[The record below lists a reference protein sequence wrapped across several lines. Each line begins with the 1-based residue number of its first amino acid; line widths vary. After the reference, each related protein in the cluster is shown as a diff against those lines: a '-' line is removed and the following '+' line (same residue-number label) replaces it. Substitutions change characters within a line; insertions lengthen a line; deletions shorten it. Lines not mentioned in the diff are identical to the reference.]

1 MSLTHVFSPRSIAIV
16 GASSTPGS
24 VGNDLVKNISQGFA
38 GTIYPVNL
46 KGGEL
51 YGHPVFTSVKA
62 INKAVDLAVIAVPA
76 AIVPQVLTEVGQA
89 KIKAAMVISAGFK
102 EAGNDAGEKELI
114 AIADKYKITLIGP
127 NCLGMINPHIKL
139 NASFAPT
146 TPPAGSIAFLSQ
158 SGALGTAILDYAQ
171 THALGFSVFLSLGNK
186 AQVDEAALLHFLA
199 EDSKTKVILMYIE
212 QMTELVP
219 VLRAALA
226 IRRTRNPKPIIV
238 LKSGQT
244 DQGMKAASSHTG
256 ALAGNDAYYDA
267 FFREAGIIRAQSV
280 EELFVYAECFAS
292 NPLLTKDRIA
302 VVTNAG
308 GLGVLVTDSLV
319 QEQLTLAS
327 LSSETQS
334 QLQAFLP
341 AAASVHNPIDILG
354 DAPADRYRQTLAVV
368 SKDNNVDAIV
378 VLLTPQ
384 SMTEVEA
391 TARAIVELK
400 KQTKKPLLVTFLGG
414 NKVSKG
420 IGILEQNNI
429 TEVSFPEWA
438 ARGLGVLHQF
448 TRWHDYKDKPTSY
461 RDFDQQ
467 AITRLL
473 KKAHQQP
480 GGWLETQ
487 DVLKVLEAC
496 QIPVVSRITITSSE
510 EAEAAVTAVGGRAVY
525 KIISPDILHKSD
537 SGGVMLDVTPET
549 AQTAFESM
557 LTQVRKAQPT
567 ATITGVLVME
577 QVTLPNQ
584 EMLVGALTD
593 PQLGALVGCGMGG
606 VFAEMYQDAAFTLLP
621 ASPQEIND
629 LLERLTILPLLK
641 GARKQTAFNLPALKN
656 CIGRVAHLLT
666 THPMIAELDIN
677 PLFVFEKGTTLD
689 GQGGIVVDARL
700 RCHSG

>member
-1 MSLTHVFSPRSIAIV
+1 MSLKHIFAPRSIAII
-16 GASSTPGS
+16 GASGTPGS
-24 VGNDLVKNISQGFA
+24 VGNDLVKNISQGFVGA
-38 GTIYPVNL
+38 IYPVNL

-51 YGHPVFTSVKA
+51 YGHSVFTSIKKIA
-62 INKAVDLAVIAVPA
+62 KPIDLAVIAVPA
-76 AIVPQVLTEVGQA
+76 VVVPQVLTEVGQA
-89 KIKAAMVISAGFK
+89 KIKAAIVISAGFR
-102 EAGNDAGEKELI
+102 EAGNEAGEKELL
-114 AIADKYKITLIGP
+114 AIATKYKITLIGP
-127 NCLGMINPHIKL
+127 NCLGMINPHLNL

-171 THALGFSVFLSLGNK
+171 SHSIGFSKFLSLGNK
-186 AQVDEAALLHFLA
+186 AQVDEKTLLHFLA
-199 EDSKTKVILMYIE
+199 DDPQTKVILMYIE

-226 IRRTRNPKPIIV
+226 IRRTQHPKPIIV

-244 DQGMKAASSHTG
+244 EQGMKAASSHTG
-256 ALAGNDAYYDA
+256 ALAGSDAYYDA
-267 FFREAGIIRAQSV
+267 FFREAGIIRARSV
-280 EELFVYAECFAS
+280 EELFVYAECFAG
-292 NPLLTKDRIA
+292 NPLLKKDRVA

-308 GLGVLVTDSLV
+308 GLGVLVTDCLV

-327 LSSETQS
+327 LSSETEK
-334 QLQAFLP
+334 QLQSFLP

-354 DAPADRYRQTLAVV
+354 DAPADRYRQALSVV
-368 SKDNNVDAIV
+368 SKDSNVDAIV

-400 KQTKKPLLVTFLGG
+400 KKTKKPLLVNFLGG

-448 TRWHDYKDKPTSY
+448 TKWQDYKDESVTY

-467 AITRLL
+467 AISRLL
-473 KKAHQQP
+473 KKARHQT

-496 QIPVVSRITITSSE
+496 QIPVVSRTTITT
-510 EAEAAVTAVGGRAVY
+510 AEQAKTAVTLVGGKAVY

-549 AQTAFESM
+549 ASNDFTTMIRRVKRAE
-557 LTQVRKAQPT
+557 PN
-567 ATITGVLVME
+567 ATISGVLVME
-577 QVTLPNQ
+577 QLNLAKQ

-606 VFAEMYQDAAFTLLP
+606 VFAETYQDSAFTLLP
-621 ASPQEIND
+621 ASSQELD
-629 LLERLTILPLLK
+629 DVLERLTILPILK
-641 GARKQTAFNLPALKN
+641 GARNQTAFNLSALKA
-656 CIGRVAHLLT
+656 CLGRVAYLLT
-666 THPMIAELDIN
+666 THPTIAELDIN
-677 PLFVFEKGTTLD
+677 PLFVFEKGNTLD
-689 GQGGIVVDARL
+689 GHGAMVVDARL
-700 RCHSG
+700 RCHLS